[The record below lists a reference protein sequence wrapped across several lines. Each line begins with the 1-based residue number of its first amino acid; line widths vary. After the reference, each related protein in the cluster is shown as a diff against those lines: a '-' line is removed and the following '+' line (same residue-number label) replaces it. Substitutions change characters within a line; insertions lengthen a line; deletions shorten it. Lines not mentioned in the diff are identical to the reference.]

1 MRPTVDWVFDFISPF
16 AYLQSQQLAAVAAVA
31 DIRPVP
37 VVFAGLLDHW
47 GQRGPAEI
55 PAKRRFTYRHVRW
68 LAEQAGLP
76 LVFPPAHPFN
86 PIAALRLAV
95 VADDLAAIQAMFRVI
110 WGEGQ
115 DPNAEA
121 GWAALSAAAG
131 LSPEAARE
139 AVAQP
144 DCKARLRAN
153 GEAALA
159 AGVFGVPTLLVD
171 GEPFWGADATGMA
184 LAALADPAHFAS
196 AEYRRLDTLP
206 EAAGRRPS

>member
-1 MRPTVDWVFDFISPF
+1 MRPTVDWIFDFISPF
-16 AYLQSQQLAAVAAVA
+16 AYLQSQQLAAVVAVA

-55 PAKRRFTYRHVRW
+55 PTKRRFTYRHVRW

-95 VADDLAAIQAMFRVI
+95 VADDLATIQAMFRVI
-110 WGEGQ
+110 WGEGL
-115 DPNAEA
+115 DP
-121 GWAALSAAAG
+121 
-131 LSPEAARE
+131 
-139 AVAQP
+139 
-144 DCKARLRAN
+144 N

-171 GEPFWGADATGMA
+171 GEPFWGLDATGMA